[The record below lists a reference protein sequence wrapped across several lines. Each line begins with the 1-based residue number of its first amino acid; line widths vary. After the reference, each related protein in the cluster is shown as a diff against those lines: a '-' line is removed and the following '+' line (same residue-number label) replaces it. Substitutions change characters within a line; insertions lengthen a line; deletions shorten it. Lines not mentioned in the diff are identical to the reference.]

1 MVSLHFQGGVE
12 GFTEF
17 PKVFHGVL
25 PSFQGFYLFFFT
37 GYTRFDWVSRGF
49 EGSYWV
55 LLGLMGFD

>member
-25 PSFQGFYLFFFT
+25 PSFQGFYLFFFY
-37 GYTRFDWVSRGF
+37 GVH
-49 EGSYWV
+49 
-55 LLGLMGFD
+55 